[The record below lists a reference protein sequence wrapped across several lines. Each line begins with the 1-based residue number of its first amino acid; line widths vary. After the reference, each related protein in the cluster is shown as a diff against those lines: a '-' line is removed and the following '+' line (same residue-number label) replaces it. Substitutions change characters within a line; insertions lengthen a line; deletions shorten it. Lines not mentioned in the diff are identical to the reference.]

1 MMTNVHDLLAYL
13 GLVLLAA
20 GIPLAFA
27 SFFRLPG
34 WAKVA
39 ATIVGIASVSV
50 PFLSEQPLLFYARG
64 IIGEISVPTQM
75 LFAQGLARALGW
87 RNRYTEPFPRDVGA
101 LLIVLIAPLT
111 LCTLGYLPYDLY
123 AWGYQPR
130 LLLVIAAGLLAY
142 AWWRHPGM
150 AVAWLAGLA
159 CFAIGILPSV
169 NLWDAL
175 GDPLLGFAGVWLL
188 LVGPGKPIVA
198 GEPVPS
204 MTPALRRAA

>member
-1 MMTNVHDLLAYL
+1 MTIVHDLLAYL
-13 GLVLLAA
+13 GLAMLAA
-20 GIPLAFA
+20 GTPLAIA
-27 SFFRLPG
+27 RLFRVPV

-39 ATIVGIASVSV
+39 AMIVGVAAVSV
-50 PFLSEQPLLFYARG
+50 PLFSEQPLLFYARG
-64 IIGEISVPTQM
+64 FVGDISVPTQM
-75 LFAQGLARALGW
+75 LFAYGLARGLGW
-87 RNRYTEPFPRDVGA
+87 RTRYTEPIPRDIGA
-101 LLIVLIAPLT
+101 LLIVVLVPLN
-111 LCTLGYLPYDLY
+111 LSTLGYLPYDLY
-123 AWGYQPR
+123 AWGGQPR
-130 LLLVIAAGLLAY
+130 LLLVIAAALLTY

-150 AVAWLAGLA
+150 ALAWLAGLA
-159 CFAIGILPSV
+159 CFALGILPSV